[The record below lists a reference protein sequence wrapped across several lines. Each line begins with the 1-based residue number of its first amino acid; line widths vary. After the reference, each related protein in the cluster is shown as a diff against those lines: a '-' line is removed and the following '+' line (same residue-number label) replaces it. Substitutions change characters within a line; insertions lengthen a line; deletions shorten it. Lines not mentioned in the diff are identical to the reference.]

1 MILQPSKAPNIRY
14 RENVHTLFADV
25 VISLIPLLV
34 MSYFYYGP
42 RVVVMA
48 ALSVGICTL
57 SDMLCLKMAGKRI
70 RINDFSA
77 VITGLI
83 ITLLMPATAPFYAVA
98 AASFFAIIIAKH
110 PFGGLGRNIFNPA
123 AAGVAFALVCWPAKL
138 MVYPKP
144 FEQIHIFA
152 NEGLKL
158 SPASADILK
167 LGGEPDGSLLQMFL
181 GNFAGPIGATSILVI
196 LTCLAFLIFRRT
208 ISWHIPVSL
217 VGAAAAF
224 ALLFPRVE
232 INPFKGMMYELFA
245 GCLIFGA
252 VFIAS
257 DPVTSPV
264 FPLGKIIYGAG
275 IGVLTMM
282 FRYFGA
288 YGESFLFAVLV
299 MNSLTAAIDRFAVFI
314 KYGLSSDEYLAKE
327 AVKKK
332 ERAQKRAAEA
342 KQRELKRIEAEKK
355 RAAEAQIAAAVRE
368 QRAARPESKPE
379 KGEKTA
385 AEIIAGQ
392 SGRPKSEIIDESK
405 PQKPKASRAEPSPA
419 EKSGADEPPKT
430 IKTVKKQASKRVTTK
445 EGGKNE

>member
-1 MILQPSKAPNIRY
+1 M
-14 RENVHTLFADV
+14 
-25 VISLIPLLV
+25 
-34 MSYFYYGP
+34 
-42 RVVVMA
+42 
-48 ALSVGICTL
+48 
-57 SDMLCLKMAGKRI
+57 
-70 RINDFSA
+70 
-77 VITGLI
+77 
-83 ITLLMPATAPFYAVA
+83 
-98 AASFFAIIIAKH
+98 
-110 PFGGLGRNIFNPA
+110 
-123 AAGVAFALVCWPAKL
+123 VCWPEKL

-144 FEQIHIFA
+144 FEQIHILA

-196 LTCLAFLIFRRT
+196 LTCLVFLIFRRT

-217 VGAAAAF
+217 IGAAAIF
-224 ALLFPRVE
+224 ALLFPRVA

-252 VFIAS
+252 VFIAG

-299 MNSLTAAIDRFAVFI
+299 MNSLTAVIDRFAVFI

-327 AVKKK
+327 AVRKK
-332 ERAQKRAAEA
+332 ERAQKRAADA
-342 KQRELKRIEAEKK
+342 KQRELKRIEADKLRAEKQLEAERR
-355 RAAEAQIAAAVRE
+355 RAAEAQIDVAGRGRVTRT
-368 QRAARPESKPE
+368 ESKPE
-379 KGEKTA
+379 KEEKTD
-385 AEIIAGQ
+385 AEIITEQAEQ
-392 SGRPKSEIIDESK
+392 NGRLKIEIIDESK
-405 PQKPKASRAEPSPA
+405 PQKPKTSRAKPSPA
-419 EKSGADEPPKT
+419 ENGGADEPPKT
-430 IKTVKKQASKRVTTK
+430 IKTVKKQASKRVTAK